1 MSYKLVDQIIRKSRA
16 ASGSTKAV
24 LIAMATYAEDD
35 GTNIFPA
42 MNNLADDA
50 GVGERTAYRAV
61 DELLELGLINETGNK
76 HHWGR
81 GHYTVEYVINLNPPT
96 VCEIDSLSNGQRQ
109 SAKLTKPHCQ
119 DGTQLSHKGFTQSEE
134 TVKAMNEGTSE
145 REAEASL
152 PTVGSSASPSKGKTK
167 PIPEEWCQLIV
178 DLVPHATGNPVVLE
192 REKKALR
199 SIMLRVAEPNAVRR
213 FWAWNALHKSGKWRF
228 TSLNTALKSMDSES
242 EKSGWSMFLSCQ
254 QNPCKLCLKGKG
266 EQYHSSGC
274 TGSPCI
280 CYLSLS
286 PDAQK
291 YWLTLEGFGLVGN
304 VGRKWYLGKSADEAI
319 AGFPDLNSL
328 IVELY
333 GVQPPELIR
342 KLTTLVGE
350 YAAVVPDPSVYE
362 DTGERYMSGT
372 AFEVEE
378 DLR

>member
-16 ASGSTKAV
+16 ASGSAKAV

-109 SAKLTKPHCQ
+109 SANLTKTPCQ
-119 DGTQLSHKGFTQSEE
+119 NGTQLNHKGFTQSEE
-134 TVKAMNEGTSE
+134 TVKAMNERMSE
-145 REAEASL
+145 REAEATPPSDQSL
-152 PTVGSSASPSKGKTK
+152 ASLSKGKDK
-167 PIPEEWCQLIV
+167 PIPEEWFQLISDFV
-178 DLVPHATGNPVVLE
+178 
-192 REKKALR
+192 
-199 SIMLRVAEPNAVRR
+199 PNALSNPAQFNREVRACKSLMTRFDNTMPVRR
-213 FWAWNALHKSGKWRF
+213 FWSWNMTHKTGKWRF
-228 TSLNTALKSMDSES
+228 TSLNTLVKSLDSES
-242 EKSGWSMFLSCQ
+242 EKSGYAMHLSCEQ
-254 QNPCKLCLKGKG
+254 KPCRICSKGQP

-274 TGSPCI
+274 TNSPCI

-286 PDAQK
+286 PEAQK
-291 YWLTLEGFGLVGN
+291 YWVTLEGFGLVGN
-304 VGRKWYLGKSADEAI
+304 VGRKWYLGKSAEEAI
-319 AGFPDLNSL
+319 AGYPDLSSL
-328 IVELY
+328 IFDLFVT
-333 GVQPPELIR
+333 QPPDLIT
-342 KLTTLVGE
+342 KLSTLIGSR
-350 YAAVVPDPSVYE
+350 AAIVPDPNVYE
-362 DTGERYMSGT
+362 ENGERYMSGV
-372 AFEVEE
+372 AFEIEE

>member
-16 ASGSTKAV
+16 ASGSVKAV

-96 VCEIDSLSNGQRQ
+96 ACEIDSLSNGQRQ
-109 SAKLTKPHCQ
+109 SAKLTKTPCQ
-119 DGTQLSHKGFTQSEE
+119 DGTQLNHKGFTQSEE
-134 TVKAMNEGTSE
+134 TAKAMNERTNE
-145 REAEASL
+145 RAAEASL

-178 DLVPHATGNPVVLE
+178 DLVPHATGDPNVLA
-192 REKKALR
+192 REEKALR
-199 SIMLRVAEPNAVRR
+199 SIMVRVAEPNAVRR
-213 FWAWNALHKSGKWRF
+213 FWAWNARHKSGKWRF
-228 TSLNTALKSMDSES
+228 TSLNTVLKSMDSES
-242 EKSGWSMFLSCQ
+242 EKSGWAMFLSCQ
-254 QNPCKLCLKGKG
+254 KNPCKLCSKGQPEKF
-266 EQYHSSGC
+266 HSSGC
-274 TGSPCI
+274 TNSPCI

-286 PDAQK
+286 PEAQQ
-291 YWLTLEGFGLVGN
+291 YWETMVSLGVVGN
-304 VGRKWYLGKSADEAI
+304 VGRKWYLGFSADEAI
-319 AGFPDLNSL
+319 AGYPDLSSL
-328 IVELY
+328 IFDLFVT
-333 GVQPPELIR
+333 QPPDLIA
-342 KLTTLVGE
+342 KVSTLIGAR
-350 YAAVVPDPSVYE
+350 AAVVPDPNVYE